1 MTWNTVYQSSS
12 ETQESLANSISPFF
26 FLHSDLILDNLF
38 QQFWEISMKV
48 LFYPYFP
55 DFMDK
60 KKYMKDYMHL
70 LMPEII

>member
-1 MTWNTVYQSSS
+1 
-12 ETQESLANSISPFF
+12 
-26 FLHSDLILDNLF
+26 
-38 QQFWEISMKV
+38 MKV

-60 KKYMKDYMHL
+60 KKYMKDYIHF